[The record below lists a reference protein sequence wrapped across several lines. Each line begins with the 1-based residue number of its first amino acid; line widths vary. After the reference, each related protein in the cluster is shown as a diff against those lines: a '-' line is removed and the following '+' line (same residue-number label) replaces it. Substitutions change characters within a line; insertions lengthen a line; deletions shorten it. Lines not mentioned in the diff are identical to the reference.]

1 MAYFFSPETF
11 MSAFPVP
18 VGLVDKYIKL
28 AGASQL
34 KVLLFLLRHQS
45 EGIDLQRAAKE
56 LGFSAEEVE
65 EAVEFWV
72 SAGVMMRQGD
82 EPKAPLIPEKK
93 VAPKAA
99 VRPRSQKP
107 SREEV
112 ARRGL
117 EDSNIAFLLR
127 EAEVKFGRV
136 LKSNESSTLV
146 WLHDDEGMSPAVI
159 LMLLEFAVAEKA
171 CNVSF
176 IERTALK
183 WIEKG
188 VSNIAEAEEEI
199 RILQQS
205 RSAWRV
211 VERAMGIEKRLPST
225 NELKYARTWVIEWG
239 YGAEIL
245 RAAYETC
252 VDTLSKFS
260 MPYVKGILETWHKN
274 GVKEVADIGRA
285 EEKRSAKKKGGKN
298 SESINTTDMDWAEKM
313 LQTGG
318 KE

>member
-1 MAYFFSPETF
+1 MAYFFSPEIF

-18 VGLVDKYIKL
+18 VGVVDKYIKL
-28 AGASQL
+28 AGATQL

-45 EGIDLQRAAKE
+45 EGINPEKAAEE
-56 LGFSAEEVE
+56 LGVSAEEAE

-72 SAGVMMRQGD
+72 NAGVILRQGED
-82 EPKAPLIPEKK
+82 LKPAAAPEKK
-93 VAPKAA
+93 APAKA

-107 SREEV
+107 TREEV

-117 EDSNIAFLLR
+117 EDSNVAFLLR
-127 EAEVKFGRV
+127 EAEIKFGKV
-136 LKSNESSTLV
+136 LSANESSTIV
-146 WLHDDEGMSPAVI
+146 WLYDDEGMSPAVI
-159 LMLLEFAVAEKA
+159 LMLLEFAVAEKS
-171 CNVSF
+171 CKVSF

-199 RILQQS
+199 RELQQS

-211 VERAMGIEKRLPST
+211 VERALGIERRLPSS
-225 NELKYARTWVIEWG
+225 NELELARLWVIEWG
-239 YGAEIL
+239 YGADILHAVYEI
-245 RAAYETC
+245 C

-260 MPYVKGILETWHKN
+260 MSFVKRRLETWHEN
-274 GVKEVADIGRA
+274 GVKNLADIGNF
-285 EEKRSAKKKGGKN
+285 EKKKPAKKGKKSN
-298 SESINTTDMDWAEKM
+298 ENINTTDMDWAEKM

-318 KE
+318 NE